1 MASPVWCSS
10 AAAGSGRRE
19 AVLELHR
26 RFFVEK
32 RGMDGINE
40 QIEARTK
47 ERLAEDRKQSKE
59 YWAKLRKLDAERAE
73 KAPAAQESTGLW
85 TEQQKV
91 QAVEKLI
98 KERRDLQRAFKEER
112 GAMTERVR
120 AIPALNVRTKEEM
133 MRLRQAQDPE
143 AAKQIQQRIKD
154 MHASFKEELTAMTA
168 RLDSCPPSSR
178 WSAEKQAKMEELKR
192 EHALQARQWAEQTSA
207 ASQEWQTKKKAMLD
221 KLQNLPA
228 LSFRSPREKQE
239 LAEGRR
245 DPEETKTMLLARMH
259 ERERTAREQKAAML
273 ERVQQSPRKTFWSP
287 AERDE
292 LEARRCYAY
301 D

>member
-1 MASPVWCSS
+1 MSFGADGWSWENLGAPRQLPALGAERLCQRLRV
-10 AAAGSGRRE
+10 RRR
-19 AVLELHR
+19 LELHR
-26 RFFVEK
+26 QFFVEK

-59 YWAKLRKLDAERAE
+59 YWAKLRKLDAERAG

-207 ASQEWQTKKKAMLD
+207 NLGFPCDSRSRGNLGRGCGVVL
-221 KLQNLPA
+221 LQSAKA

-239 LAEGRR
+239 LAEAVVKQRGG
-245 DPEETKTMLLARMH
+245 
-259 ERERTAREQKAAML
+259 
-273 ERVQQSPRKTFWSP
+273 
-287 AERDE
+287 
-292 LEARRCYAY
+292 
-301 D
+301 